1 MRNTVGVDTNI
12 VFINLTVS
20 TFRVRGKVR
29 VRVSVRVKVR
39 VKVRITRVRGR
50 IPVRV
55 MNLLFINMTS
65 SHRNM
70 VYILSSKY
78 GIRTYDT
85 IMNIVNSISYS

>member
-29 VRVSVRVKVR
+29 VRVRVSVRVKVR

-55 MNLLFINMTS
+55 MSMLFINMTS

-70 VYILSSKY
+70 VFAHMTPS
-78 GIRTYDT
+78 
-85 IMNIVNSISYS
+85 